1 MPNYFGF
8 HVKIKDAYLMFG
20 ENYQKTFDEIIIP
33 WNDTRHMDHYLCE
46 KLSMVAESISNA
58 SEMPSIDVF
67 YVGNERCVVGRQ
79 LNKISGNVNDFIV
92 TLINL
97 QIEFAGITNYFRII
111 HDEKYGT
118 GTRSDTIERLFRLQP
133 SVIEYK
139 G

>member
-1 MPNYFGF
+1 
-8 HVKIKDAYLMFG
+8 MFG